1 MRRQLL
7 EGSMGASWNWKSKPG
22 ALKLPGCPRLRHL
35 VESCAALGLFS
46 IYFILSFE
54 TRTRLC
60 CVGLPLATDGDWF
73 VRLGLD
79 DAFLSPS
86 DAIGRIDFG
95 PMTRQ
100 NYLEIPTK
108 LARPSTR
115 AGVTDLV
122 ECLDFIWIKEQAFRN
137 SEIFLGN
144 I

>member
-1 MRRQLL
+1 VLRWAFFLFILFYLLRR
-7 EGSMGASWNWKSKPG
+7 E
-22 ALKLPGCPRLRHL
+22 RD
-35 VESCAALGLFS
+35 CAALACRLRLMA
-46 IYFILSFE
+46 IDSF
-54 TRTRLC
+54 
-60 CVGLPLATDGDWF
+60 VWA
-73 VRLGLD
+73 LD